1 MNCVI
6 QHKHPVLS
14 LPKFAIMTTG
24 KRENVAAKYP
34 QKNCPTKIIWW
45 DSLVLRMPPDL
56 VGDSRLSNIG
66 VYIYTIFHRTIFVK
80 SIFEF

>member
-1 MNCVI
+1 MI

-45 DSLVLRMPPDL
+45 DSLVLRVPPDL
-56 VGDSRLSNIG
+56 VGGSRLSNIWYKLG
-66 VYIYTIFHRTIFVK
+66 KTTISHNGGMIPLTV
-80 SIFEF
+80 